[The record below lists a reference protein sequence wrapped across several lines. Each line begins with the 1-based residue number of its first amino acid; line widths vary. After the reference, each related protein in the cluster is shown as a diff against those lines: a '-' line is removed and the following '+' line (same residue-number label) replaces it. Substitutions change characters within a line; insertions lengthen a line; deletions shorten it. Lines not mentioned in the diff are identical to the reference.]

1 MEGLLNK
8 LTQQSPVIRLWGHV
22 EDGLER
28 AETEAEK
35 PA

>member
-8 LTQQSPVIRLWGHV
+8 FTQQSPVIRLWEHL
-22 EDGLER
+22 EDALER